1 MGVGAAEQ
9 VAGGTGTGPAPGSL
23 DGVNAVIVNWETP
36 DYTIKAARALLEDGL
51 REEQLV
57 IVDNGS
63 KDDSHEQLTREFPAA
78 EVIRL
83 DENIGYARAA
93 NVGARARAD
102 GNLLFVNNDAF
113 VNRPGSL
120 AAMARALELDPRIGV
135 VTARVLRPDLTVQ
148 PTVVALQTPGVALVR
163 ASGLSRFVPNR
174 WQPSWGTHWD
184 QSSSREIQAV
194 STVAVLV
201 RRATWQQLDGF
212 DEGMYL
218 YADDLDFCFRVRR
231 GGWKLWLT
239 AEAEFLHIGGG
250 STATRWSS
258 PQRREMQGRAEAWM
272 LRRNMSAPAAWAS
285 LSFISAGVAGRYLVH
300 RVAGNRDAAD
310 SLRATLRGLWSRR

>member
-1 MGVGAAEQ
+1 MGVSASEQ
-9 VAGGTGTGPAPGSL
+9 VAGGAGAGPASASL
-23 DGVNAVIVNWETP
+23 DGVTAVIVNWETP
-36 DYTIKAARALLEDGL
+36 AYTIKAARALLEDGL
-51 REEQLV
+51 REAQLV

-63 KDDSHEQLTREFPAA
+63 KDDSDEQLTREFPAA

-83 DENIGYARAA
+83 EENIGYARAA
-93 NVGARARAD
+93 NVGARARAE

-120 AAMARALELDPRIGV
+120 AAMAQALERDPRIGL

-201 RRATWQQLDGF
+201 RRAAWQQLDGF

-239 AEAEFLHIGGG
+239 ADAEFLHIGGG

-272 LRRNMSAPAAWAS
+272 LRRNMSSPAAWAS
-285 LSFISAGVAGRYLVH
+285 LGFISAGVAGRYLVH

-310 SLRATLRGLWSRR
+310 SLRATLRGLWSRA